1 MELDWQIL
9 NGRDFSGEFV
19 FHFSRSGG
27 KGGQNVNKVNT
38 KAELRF
44 SVRDSVL
51 LTDEE
56 KIRLNDKLASKLTL
70 EGELLVV
77 CQTARTQLENRERA
91 IEKFYETLVK
101 ALTPKKKRTPT
112 RPSLASKIRRIE
124 GKKLLAEK
132 KERRK
137 KILTQGK
144 KNGE

>member
-70 EGELLVV
+70 EGELL
-77 CQTARTQLENRERA
+77 ENRERA